1 MVIEIQKPRIKLEKI
16 SETKGRFYVEPL
28 ERGFGHVL
36 GNSLRRVLLS
46 SIPGAAVSQIK
57 IEGVLH
63 EFATVPGVKEDVT
76 DIVLNIKKL
85 VIRSHSAQ
93 PATIRI
99 ETKGPKEVLAKDIKV
114 PADVEIINPDLHI
127 ATLNK
132 TGKLELEMVVEQG
145 KGYVSAERREK
156 QKIPIGTIPIDSIFS
171 PVINV
176 SYAVENTRVGQITD
190 YDRLILEVETNG
202 SMSPQEVVGTA
213 SQIVAQHMDLFKDIS
228 AEPPIDVGFPSEER
242 GLKVDLDMPIE
253 ELGLST
259 RPYNCL
265 KREKINTL
273 SKLINCSEHDLT
285 GMKNFGTRSI
295 KEVKEKLKEL
305 GFSLKGGT
313 EG

>member
-1 MVIEIQKPRIKLEKI
+1 MVIEIQKPRIKLEKV

-46 SIPGAAVSQIK
+46 SIPGAAASQVK

-63 EFATVPGVKEDVT
+63 EFSTIPGVKEDVT
-76 DIVLNIKKL
+76 DIILNIKKL
-85 VIRSHSAQ
+85 VLRSHVPQ
-93 PATIRI
+93 PVTIKI
-99 ETKGPKEVLAKDIKV
+99 EVKGPKEVLAKDITL
-114 PADVEIINPDLHI
+114 PADVEIINSDLHI

-132 TGKLELEMVVEQG
+132 TGKLGMEIVVEQG

-156 QKIPIGTIPIDSIFS
+156 QKIPIGTVPIDSIFT

-202 SMSPQEVVGTA
+202 SMTPLEAVGTA
-213 SQIVAQHMDLFKDIS
+213 SQIVAQHMELFKDIS

-242 GLKVDLDMPIE
+242 GLKADLDTPVE
-253 ELGLST
+253 ELSLST
-259 RPYNCL
+259 RPSNCL
-265 KREKINTL
+265 KREKIDTL
-273 SKLINCSEHDLT
+273 SKLINCSEEDLAN
-285 GMKNFGTRSI
+285 MKNFGTRSI
-295 KEVKEKLKEL
+295 TEVKNKLKDLEL
-305 GFSLKGGT
+305 SLKQ
-313 EG
+313 ED

>member
-1 MVIEIQKPRIKLEKI
+1 MVIEIQKPRIKLEKV

-46 SIPGAAVSQIK
+46 SIPGAAASQVK

-63 EFATVPGVKEDVT
+63 EFSTIPGVKEDVT
-76 DIVLNIKKL
+76 DIILNIKKL
-85 VIRSHSAQ
+85 VLRSHVPQ
-93 PATIRI
+93 PVTIKI
-99 ETKGPKEVLAKDIKV
+99 EMKGPKEVLAKDITL
-114 PADVEIINPDLHI
+114 PADVEIINSDLHI

-132 TGKLELEMVVEQG
+132 RGKLEMEIVVEQG

-156 QKIPIGTIPIDSIFS
+156 QKMPIGTVPIDSIFT

-202 SMSPQEVVGTA
+202 SMTPLEAVGTA
-213 SQIVAQHMDLFKDIS
+213 SQIVAQHMELFKDVS
-228 AEPPIDVGFPSEER
+228 TEPPIDVGFPSEER
-242 GLKVDLDMPIE
+242 GLKADLDTPLE

-265 KREKINTL
+265 KREKIDTL
-273 SKLINCSEHDLT
+273 SKLINCSEEDLT
-285 GMKNFGTRSI
+285 NMKNFGARSI
-295 KEVKEKLKEL
+295 TEVENKLKDL
-305 GFSLKGGT
+305 GLLLKR
-313 EG
+313 ED